1 MRPTPRLV
9 SRLGTAVLLGV
20 VTLSATA
27 CLGLRRVERIDPAT
41 VTDLSGAW
49 NDADSRL
56 VATAL
61 INQSLT
67 SDWARQY
74 QTRTGQPPVVI
85 VGAFRNRT
93 TEHIPV
99 LTFVRDLERA
109 YLSSGQVRIVA
120 SADERAGVRAERV
133 DQQANAALETRARLA
148 RETGA
153 KYMLLGDVQEIV
165 DSYGREKIQFYQV
178 DATLVDLETNAKVW
192 AGQEKIKK
200 YVQRRRITG

>member
-1 MRPTPRLV
+1 MSHPYVPRL
-9 SRLGTAVLLGV
+9 
-20 VTLSATA
+20 ATA
-27 CLGLRRVERIDPAT
+27 ALLLLAAVGTTGCLGLRRVERIDPAT

-61 INQSLT
+61 ISQSLT

-74 QTRTGQPPVVI
+74 QARTGQPPVVI

-109 YLSSGQVRIVA
+109 YLSSGQVRVVA
-120 SADERAGVRAERV
+120 SAEERGGVREERA
-133 DQQANAALETRARLA
+133 DQQANAAAETRVRMA

-153 KYMLLGDVQEIV
+153 RYMLIGDVQEIT

-178 DATLVDLETNAKVW
+178 DATLVDLESNAKVW

>member
-1 MRPTPRLV
+1 MRILHGTSRRLAV
-9 SRLGTAVLLGV
+9 AALLGAVTLGTTG
-20 VTLSATA
+20 

-56 VATAL
+56 VASAL
-61 INQSLT
+61 ITQSLT
-67 SDWARQY
+67 SDWARQHA
-74 QTRTGQPPVVI
+74 TRTGQPPVVI

-99 LTFVRDLERA
+99 LTFIRDLERA
-109 YLSSGQVRIVA
+109 YLSSGQVRVVA
-120 SADERAGVRAERV
+120 SAEERTGVREERV
-133 DQQANAALETRARLA
+133 DQQANATPETRARLA

-153 KYMLLGDVQEIV
+153 RYMLLGDVQEIT
-165 DSYGREKIQFYQV
+165 DSFGREKIQFYQV